1 MHPYRAIHTATL
13 KPETDAEEFERFM
26 LEEFLAATRAL
37 PGCVEV
43 QLLRGYRGHL
53 PGVAQA
59 KVDYAWIS
67 LWESLEANDAAWS
80 RDGVHATP
88 ETLREPLAKL
98 YSYTATV
105 TLVGGFTVVQT
116 L

>member
-1 MHPYRAIHTATL
+1 MPLFRAIHTVTL
-13 KPETDAEEFERFM
+13 KPEANPQEFERFM
-26 LEEFLAATRAL
+26 LNEFLAATRAL
-37 PGCVEV
+37 PGCMDV
-43 QLLRGYRGHL
+43 QLLRGYRGYL

-67 LWESLEANDAAWS
+67 LWESVEANNAAWS
-80 RDGVHATP
+80 RDGVHITP

-105 TLVGGFTVVQT
+105 TLIGGFTVVES
-116 L
+116 